1 MSRLGAVV
9 HWEETLKLHI
19 ERVIKQKEVPTLI
32 LIGLLSSVVCVAWAA
47 LALPGAAIIRW
58 VAFVPLFLTLL
69 LQHITAQQA
78 KLSNVSA
85 TITGELQP
93 ANEVLQQQVQDL
105 TKLRDVLLAMGASF
119 DRKAILEQFINAL
132 TDVLHFDRGL
142 VLLHDEE
149 GQSLVFGA
157 YSHAAP
163 SPEAQVMLERVQL
176 STANAENDVLLA
188 RWFQGE
194 NVLVEDA
201 APYLSSR
208 LNWLLTTLDLRL
220 FYSVPLRLGD
230 QLRGVIVVDNTPTG
244 LPFPPE
250 ARALLDALAA
260 NIVVTLENARLYWL
274 TDEQLDAKVQELSIL
289 SRIDHELNEAL
300 SVDRVLNLTLDW
312 ALRFTGS
319 QAGAV
324 VLVDHATDQMQ
335 FLAGYGYDRAS
346 WEQLQSQP
354 WPLTRGVV
362 GRVARRGVP
371 EIVLDVAAD
380 PDYVPV
386 IPGIV
391 SQLVVPVTR
400 EDRVIAVISLVSRQV
415 SGFAQANLEFV
426 SRLAARAAIAIDNA
440 HLFDETCRERQK
452 LELILSSTVDAVIVV
467 GFDGHLLLVNQ
478 AALSAFH
485 LNPKTRYLG
494 QPFLTVFLDSP
505 LMRLYERALTLPDG
519 LSEELVLPEE
529 RTFHISILPTP
540 QVGWSIVMHD
550 VTPFKKTEQ
559 LKNELVATTS
569 HDLKNPLGAILGYV
583 DLIQMTNKLNEQGL
597 EYVRRAQRSVSHMRN
612 LIDDLLDMA
621 RIESGITLRLS
632 KVSLGDLAAKTLENF
647 ALQINTK
654 KMAVE
659 MEIQPDLP
667 VVCADQGRLGQI
679 MANLISNAIKYTPA
693 EGKIRIIAE
702 AHDTFVRF
710 AVQDTGMGISPEDQT
725 QVFARFYRVRTAQTD
740 GIEGTGLGLAIAK
753 GLIEAHGG
761 QIGLKSRLG
770 EGSTFFF
777 TIPRDCA
784 DTNARLE
791 DEEAEEAVER

>member
-1 MSRLGAVV
+1 
-9 HWEETLKLHI
+9 
-19 ERVIKQKEVPTLI
+19 
-32 LIGLLSSVVCVAWAA
+32 
-47 LALPGAAIIRW
+47 
-58 VAFVPLFLTLL
+58 
-69 LQHITAQQA
+69 
-78 KLSNVSA
+78 
-85 TITGELQP
+85 
-93 ANEVLQQQVQDL
+93 
-105 TKLRDVLLAMGASF
+105 
-119 DRKAILEQFINAL
+119 
-132 TDVLHFDRGL
+132 
-142 VLLHDEE
+142 
-149 GQSLVFGA
+149 
-157 YSHAAP
+157 
-163 SPEAQVMLERVQL
+163 
-176 STANAENDVLLA
+176 
-188 RWFQGE
+188 
-194 NVLVEDA
+194 
-201 APYLSSR
+201 
-208 LNWLLTTLDLRL
+208 
-220 FYSVPLRLGD
+220 
-230 QLRGVIVVDNTPTG
+230 
-244 LPFPPE
+244 
-250 ARALLDALAA
+250 
-260 NIVVTLENARLYWL
+260 
-274 TDEQLDAKVQELSIL
+274 
-289 SRIDHELNEAL
+289 
-300 SVDRVLNLTLDW
+300 
-312 ALRFTGS
+312 
-319 QAGAV
+319 
-324 VLVDHATDQMQ
+324 
-335 FLAGYGYDRAS
+335 
-346 WEQLQSQP
+346 P

-362 GRVARRGVP
+362 GRVARRGVQ